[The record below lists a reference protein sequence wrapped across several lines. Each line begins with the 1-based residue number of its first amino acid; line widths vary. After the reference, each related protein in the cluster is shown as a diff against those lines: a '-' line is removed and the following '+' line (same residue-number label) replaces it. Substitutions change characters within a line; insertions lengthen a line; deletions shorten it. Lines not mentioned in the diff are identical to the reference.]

1 MEKRHYIG
9 KGIFALLVAVA
20 TLAGC
25 SKDSDSNDSPTP
37 TPPVVEDP
45 YKEWSTKPKI
55 KEGETSYISFY
66 VEDKEIS
73 GVDFNLKGNGWTDLN
88 NNGVQDPDEKSE
100 IFDGSD
106 KHYTLQSRAFTVY
119 GNITS
124 LIATDN
130 VLKGLD
136 ISHAPTLQE
145 VKAGIN
151 EINALNL
158 KENKALTKLNVYENG
173 LSTLDLK
180 ENKALNE
187 LNVSYN
193 QLSTLDLRE
202 NKSLTELN
210 VANNK
215 LSALD
220 LKENKVLTKLYVY
233 ENTLSTLDLRENKS
247 LNELN
252 VVNNQLSALDLRENK
267 SLTKLEVANNQLS
280 ALDLTKNNVLT
291 KLNVANNQLSTLDI
305 STDSQLKEVDLVSNK
320 LSEEAMLKIAENLP
334 QREEADKGTI
344 FLQTFKIVNGKQVAE
359 NNKLNQEIL
368 DKLGVKKWIAK
379 FINKEGYYRE
389 YNGNPNTP
397 HENP

>member
-9 KGIFALLVAVA
+9 KGIFALLVVAA

-25 SKDSDSNDSPTP
+25 SKDSDNNDNP
-37 TPPVVEDP
+37 TPPEVQDP
-45 YKEWSTKPKI
+45 YKEWPTQPKI
-55 KEGETSYISFY
+55 KEGERMYISFY
-66 VEDKEIS
+66 TQMDVGKKFSFRPE
-73 GVDFNLKGNGWTDLN
+73 GNGWIDLN

-106 KHYTLQSRAFTVY
+106 KNYSLQSRTFTVY

-130 VLKGLD
+130 ALKGLD

-202 NKSLTELN
+202 NRALNELN
-210 VANNK
+210 VGNNQ
-215 LSALD
+215 LSTLD

-233 ENTLSTLDLRENKS
+233 ENKLSTLDLRENKA
-247 LNELN
+247 LNELY
-252 VVNNQLSALDLRENK
+252 VSYNQLSALDLKENK
-267 SLTKLEVANNQLS
+267 ALTKLEVANNQLS

-291 KLNVANNQLSTLDI
+291 KLNVANNQLSALDI

-368 DKLGVKKWIAK
+368 DKLGAKKWIAK

>member
-1 MEKRHYIG
+1 MEKRCYIG
-9 KGIFALLVAVA
+9 KGIFALLVVAA

-25 SKDSDSNDSPTP
+25 SKDSDNNDSPTP
-37 TPPVVEDP
+37 PEVQDP

-73 GVDFNLKGNGWTDLN
+73 GVDFRLKGNGWTDLN

-106 KHYTLQSRAFTVY
+106 KHYTLQSRTFTVY

-145 VKAGIN
+145 VKAGVNVISV
-151 EINALNL
+151 LNL
-158 KENKALTKLNVYENG
+158 KENKALAKLNVYDNG

-202 NKSLTELN
+202 NKALNELYVSYN
-210 VANNK
+210 Q
-215 LSALD
+215 LSA
-220 LKENKVLTKLYVY
+220 
-233 ENTLSTLDLRENKS
+233 LDLRENKA
-247 LNELN
+247 LTKLN
-252 VVNNQLSALDLRENK
+252 VDNNQLSALDLRENK
-267 SLTKLEVANNQLS
+267 ALTELNVSNNQIS
-280 ALDLTKNNVLT
+280 A
-291 KLNVANNQLSTLDI
+291 LDI
-305 STDSQLKEVDLVSNK
+305 STDSQLKEVNLVSNK
-320 LSEEAMLKIAENLP
+320 LSEEVMLKIVENLP
-334 QREEADKGTI
+334 QREEAHKGII
-344 FLQTFKIVNGKQVAE
+344 FLQTFRILEGKQVAE
-359 NNKLNQEIL
+359 NNKVNKEIL
-368 DKLGVKKWIAK
+368 EKLEAKKWIAL
-379 FINKEGYYRE
+379 FISQKGYHRE
-389 YNGNPNTP
+389 YNGNPNAP

>member
-1 MEKRHYIG
+1 MEKKNHLR
-9 KGIFALLVAVA
+9 KGIFALLVAAA

-25 SKDSDSNDSPTP
+25 SKDSDSNDTPTP
-37 TPPVVEDP
+37 TPPVVQDP

-66 VEDKEIS
+66 IENKKIN
-73 GVDFNLKGNGWTDLN
+73 GVDFNFKGNGWIDLN

-106 KHYTLQSRAFTVY
+106 KGYSLQSRTFTLY

-145 VKAGIN
+145 VKVN
-151 EINALNL
+151 VNVINALNL
-158 KENKALTKLNVYENG
+158 KENKALTKLDVNDNG

-193 QLSTLDLRE
+193 QLS
-202 NKSLTELN
+202 
-210 VANNK
+210 
-215 LSALD
+215 ALD
-220 LKENKVLTKLYVY
+220 LKENKVLAKLSAF
-233 ENTLSTLDLRENKS
+233 ENKLSTLDLRENKA

-252 VVNNQLSALDLRENK
+252 VVNNQLSALDLRENN

-280 ALDLTKNNVLT
+280 TLDLKENKALT
-291 KLNVANNQLSTLDI
+291 KLNVSNNQLSALDI

-320 LSEEAMLKIAENLP
+320 LSEEVMLKVVENLP
-334 QREEADKGTI
+334 QRDNANKGTI
-344 FLQTFKIVNGKQVAE
+344 FLQTFRILEGKQVAE
-359 NNKLNQEIL
+359 NNKVNKEIL
-368 DKLGVKKWIAK
+368 EKLDAKKWTAL
-379 FINKEGYYRE
+379 FINKEGYHRE

>member
-25 SKDSDSNDSPTP
+25 SKDSDNNDTP
-37 TPPVVEDP
+37 TPPEVQDP

-66 VEDKEIS
+66 TQREVGEAFI
-73 GVDFNLKGNGWTDLN
+73 FNLYGNGWIDLN

-136 ISHAPTLQE
+136 ISHAPALQE

-233 ENTLSTLDLRENKS
+233 ENKLSTLDLRENKA
-247 LNELN
+247 LNELYVSYNQLSALDLRENKALTKLN
-252 VVNNQLSALDLRENK
+252 VANNQLSALDLRENK
-267 SLTKLEVANNQLS
+267 ALTELNVSNNQIS
-280 ALDLTKNNVLT
+280 A
-291 KLNVANNQLSTLDI
+291 LDI
-305 STDSQLKEVDLVSNK
+305 STDSQLKEVNLVSNK
-320 LSEEAMLKIAENLP
+320 LSEEVMLKVVENLP
-334 QREEADKGTI
+334 QRDEAHKGII
-344 FLQTFKIVNGKQVAE
+344 FLQTFRILEGKQVAE
-359 NNKLNQEIL
+359 NNKVNKEIL
-368 DKLGVKKWIAK
+368 EKLEAKKWIAL
-379 FINKEGYYRE
+379 FINKEGYHRE
-389 YNGNPNTP
+389 YNGNPNAP
-397 HENP
+397 HEKP

>member
-1 MEKRHYIG
+1 MKKRHYIG
-9 KGIFALLVAVA
+9 KGIFALLVVAA

-25 SKDSDSNDSPTP
+25 SKDSDNNDNP
-37 TPPVVEDP
+37 TPPEVQDP
-45 YKEWSTKPKI
+45 YKGWPTQPKI

-66 VEDKEIS
+66 TQREVGEAFI
-73 GVDFNLKGNGWTDLN
+73 FNLYGNGWIDLN

-136 ISHAPTLQE
+136 ISHAPALQE

-233 ENTLSTLDLRENKS
+233 ENKLSTLDLRENKA
-247 LNELN
+247 LNELYVSYNQLSALDLRENKALTKLN
-252 VVNNQLSALDLRENK
+252 VANNQLSALDLRENK
-267 SLTKLEVANNQLS
+267 ALTELNVSNNQIS
-280 ALDLTKNNVLT
+280 A
-291 KLNVANNQLSTLDI
+291 LDI
-305 STDSQLKEVDLVSNK
+305 STDSQLKEVNLVSNK
-320 LSEEAMLKIAENLP
+320 LSEEVMLKVVENLP
-334 QREEADKGTI
+334 QRDEAHKGII
-344 FLQTFKIVNGKQVAE
+344 FLQTFRILEGKQVAE
-359 NNKLNQEIL
+359 NNKVNKEIL
-368 DKLGVKKWIAK
+368 EKLEAKKWIAL
-379 FINKEGYYRE
+379 FINKEGYHRE
-389 YNGNPNTP
+389 YNGNPNAP
-397 HENP
+397 HEKP

>member
-9 KGIFALLVAVA
+9 KGIFALLVVAA

-25 SKDSDSNDSPTP
+25 SKDSDNNDNP

-124 LIATDN
+124 LIAADN
-130 VLKGLD
+130 ALKGLD

-145 VKAGIN
+145 IDANIN
-151 EINALNL
+151 EINVLNL
-158 KENKALTKLNVYENG
+158 KENKALTKLNVYENKF
-173 LSTLDLK
+173 LTLDLK

-202 NKSLTELN
+202 NKALNNLN
-210 VANNK
+210 V
-215 LSALD
+215 S
-220 LKENKVLTKLYVY
+220 
-233 ENTLSTLDLRENKS
+233 
-247 LNELN
+247 
-252 VVNNQLSALDLRENK
+252 
-267 SLTKLEVANNQLS
+267 
-280 ALDLTKNNVLT
+280 
-291 KLNVANNQLSTLDI
+291 NNQLSTLDI

-320 LSEEAMLKIAENLP
+320 LSEEVMLKIVEKLP
-334 QREEADKGTI
+334 QREEAHKGTI
-344 FLQTFKIVNGKQVAE
+344 FLQTFRILEGKQVAE
-359 NNKLNQEIL
+359 NNKVNKEIL
-368 DKLGVKKWIAK
+368 EKLEAKKWIAL
-379 FINKEGYYRE
+379 FINKEGYHRE
-389 YNGNPNTP
+389 YNGNPNAP

>member
-1 MEKRHYIG
+1 MKKRHYIG
-9 KGIFALLVAVA
+9 KGIFALLVAAA

-25 SKDSDSNDSPTP
+25 SKDSDSNDNPTP
-37 TPPVVEDP
+37 TPPVVQDP

-66 VEDKEIS
+66 VENKETS
-73 GVDFNLKGNGWTDLN
+73 SVDFSFKGNGWMDIN

-100 IFDGSD
+100 IFDDSD
-106 KHYTLQSRAFTVY
+106 KHYTLESRVFTLY

-124 LIATDN
+124 LIVVDN

-136 ISHAPTLQE
+136 ISHASTLQE
-145 VKAGIN
+145 VKAGVN

-158 KENKALTKLNVYENG
+158 KENKALTKLSVYDNS

-202 NKSLTELN
+202 NKALTELY
-210 VANNK
+210 VANNQ
-215 LSALD
+215 
-220 LKENKVLTKLYVY
+220 
-233 ENTLSTLDLRENKS
+233 LSTLDLRENKA
-247 LNELN
+247 LTELY
-252 VVNNQLSALDLRENK
+252 VDNNQLSALDLRTN
-267 SLTKLEVANNQLS
+267 TQL
-280 ALDLTKNNVLT
+280 N
-291 KLNVANNQLSTLDI
+291 
-305 STDSQLKEVDLVSNK
+305 EVDLSGNK
-320 LSEEAMLKIAENLP
+320 LSEEAMLKTVESLP
-334 QREEADKGTI
+334 QREEGKEGYIT
-344 FLQTFKIVNGKQVAE
+344 LQTFEIVDGKQEAE

-368 DKLGVKKWIAK
+368 DKLGAKKWKAQ
-379 FINKEGYYRE
+379 FINKEGGKKE
-389 YNGNPNTP
+389 YNGNPNAP

>member
-1 MEKRHYIG
+1 MEKRCYIG
-9 KGIFALLVAVA
+9 KGIFALLVAAA

-25 SKDSDSNDSPTP
+25 SKDSDNNDTP
-37 TPPVVEDP
+37 TPPEVQDP

-73 GVDFNLKGNGWTDLN
+73 GVDFYLKGNGWTDLN

-100 IFDGSD
+100 IFDDSN
-106 KHYTLQSRAFTVY
+106 KHYTLQSRTFTVY

-145 VKAGIN
+145 IDTNIN
-151 EINALNL
+151 EINVLNL
-158 KENKALTKLNVYENG
+158 KENKALTKLNVYENR

-202 NKSLTELN
+202 NKVLNELN
-210 VANNK
+210 VANNQ
-215 LSALD
+215 LSTLD

-233 ENTLSTLDLRENKS
+233 ENKLSTLDLRENKA
-247 LNELN
+247 LNELYVSYNQLSTLDLRENKALTKLN
-252 VVNNQLSALDLRENK
+252 VSNNQLSALDLRENK
-267 SLTKLEVANNQLS
+267 ALTELNVSNNQLS
-280 ALDLTKNNVLT
+280 A
-291 KLNVANNQLSTLDI
+291 LDI
-305 STDSQLKEVDLVSNK
+305 STDSQLKEVNLVSNK
-320 LSEEAMLKIAENLP
+320 LSEEVMLKIVENLP
-334 QREEADKGTI
+334 QREEAHKGII
-344 FLQTFKIVNGKQVAE
+344 FLQTFRILEGKQVAE
-359 NNKLNQEIL
+359 NNKVNKEIL
-368 DKLGVKKWIAK
+368 EKLEAKKWIAL
-379 FINKEGYYRE
+379 FISQKGYHRE
-389 YNGNPNTP
+389 YNGNPNAP